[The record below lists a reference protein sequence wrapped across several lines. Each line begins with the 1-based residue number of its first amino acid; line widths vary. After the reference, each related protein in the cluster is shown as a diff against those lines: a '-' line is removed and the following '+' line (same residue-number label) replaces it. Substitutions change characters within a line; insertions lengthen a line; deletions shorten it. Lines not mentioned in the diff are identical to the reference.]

1 MKMKFL
7 NIFLAVATASVL
19 SFLASCTKENLSGGA
34 GETGKPDST
43 EKPYLPGEVIIKFD
57 ESLSDLLDESGLS
70 KAPATRSG
78 VSTVDELLE
87 AIDGYQL
94 ERVFPEVKATET
106 RSREAGLHLWYVVHF
121 SEDEDVKDVVKKL
134 SALGEVQSAAPVLT
148 IRKAYSGKVIP
159 FTSKA
164 FATKTDGT
172 KDPERKWQ
180 WSLENNGG
188 TDYRINPA
196 FVGDSRPE
204 DYPHDKEASAK
215 FMQGYDIGLK
225 AAQEKAGKGD
235 QSIIVAVLDE
245 GVDISHP
252 DLRNSIWTNEGE
264 IYGSLDDNDEN
275 GYPGDLHGYDFL
287 NDRGVI
293 TWDKVNDSGHG
304 THVSGVIAAQND
316 NGIGISS
323 IAGGTPSEPGVRLM
337 SCQIFSGN
345 LSSDMVTLARAIK
358 YATDNGAVILQCS
371 FGYTSGDANPYEYG
385 TGFRTEE
392 EWEAGSPLEKATL
405 DYFLENAGSENG
417 PIKGGLA
424 IYASGN
430 EYAPSAGFPGAY
442 EKCISVAAVAGDFTP
457 STFTNYGPGTNIS
470 APGGDQDYYYDF
482 LEADEDAQRGAVG
495 CILSTVPDHI
505 SASGYGYMEGTSMAC
520 PHVSGVA
527 ALGLS
532 YAAKIHKHFTAEEFK
547 ELLYE
552 SCQFLTDDPEDES
565 NSTILRGNKFY
576 YKWQVDASELIHARL
591 LPLTSY
597 RTKMGAGVINAANLI
612 SLIDNS
618 GTDMVFPNLY
628 IRTGSKLTADPSV
641 YLDGSTFKVTISD
654 PSVALVGKAGAE
666 GDFAAS
672 ASIDL
677 SAGEVFTFSGL
688 KSGYTTAEITSS
700 EGTQSFIITVNT
712 GSSSDWL

>member
-1 MKMKFL
+1 M
-7 NIFLAVATASVL
+7 T
-19 SFLASCTKENLSGGA
+19 
-34 GETGKPDST
+34 
-43 EKPYLPGEVIIKFD
+43 
-57 ESLSDLLDESGLS
+57 
-70 KAPATRSG
+70 
-78 VSTVDELLE
+78 
-87 AIDGYQL
+87 
-94 ERVFPEVKATET
+94 
-106 RSREAGLHLWYVVHF
+106 
-121 SEDEDVKDVVKKL
+121 
-134 SALGEVQSAAPVLT
+134 
-148 IRKAYSGKVIP
+148 
-159 FTSKA
+159 
-164 FATKTDGT
+164 
-172 KDPERKWQ
+172 
-180 WSLENNGG
+180 
-188 TDYRINPA
+188 
-196 FVGDSRPE
+196 
-204 DYPHDKEASAK
+204 
-215 FMQGYDIGLK
+215 
-225 AAQEKAGKGD
+225 
-235 QSIIVAVLDE
+235 
-245 GVDISHP
+245 
-252 DLRNSIWTNEGE
+252 
-264 IYGSLDDNDEN
+264 
-275 GYPGDLHGYDFL
+275 GYPGVLQEV
-287 NDRGVI
+287 RA
-293 TWDKVNDSGHG
+293 
-304 THVSGVIAAQND
+304 VSG
-316 NGIGISS
+316 S
-323 IAGGTPSEPGVRLM
+323 
-337 SCQIFSGN
+337 
-345 LSSDMVTLARAIK
+345 
-358 YATDNGAVILQCS
+358 AVLVAVS
-371 FGYTSGDANPYEYG
+371 KTHPYEDVMEAYAEG
-385 TGFRTEE
+385 ARIFGENRVQEAEAKFPPMGERPEGMRLYLIGQLQRNKVRKALQIADRIESVDSLPLIDKIEKEAAALGRTIEVLLELNSSGEEQKAGFRTEE

-495 CILSTVPDHI
+495 CILSTVPDHV

-641 YLDGSTFKVTISD
+641 YLDGSTFTVTISD

-700 EGTQSFIITVNT
+700 EGTQNFIITVNT